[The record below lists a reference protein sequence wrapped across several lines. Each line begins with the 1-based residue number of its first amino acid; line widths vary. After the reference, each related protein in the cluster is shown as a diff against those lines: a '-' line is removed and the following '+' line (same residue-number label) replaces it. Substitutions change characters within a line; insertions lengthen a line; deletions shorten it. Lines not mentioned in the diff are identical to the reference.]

1 MAFTFF
7 RIISILE
14 MSKLDEILKVTP
26 GDLQRTL
33 SELVHKVIA
42 ENRVTFDS
50 IAETLVDDTGDDATE
65 VYRRLVKEIF
75 AERVIHWGRV
85 TVFVALTIFFRD
97 RFTLNLDDEATNV
110 MSEYFPDWMEER
122 QSTLRWKSARFYAGL
137 ACAVFSV
144 KLIEATMLSHLFH
157 SSR

>member
-26 GDLQRTL
+26 GDLQRIL

-85 TVFVALTIFFRD
+85 TAFFALTIFFRD

-110 MSEYFPDWMEER
+110 MSEYFPDCPR
-122 QSTLRWKSARFYAGL
+122 TLLRSFL
-137 ACAVFSV
+137 C
-144 KLIEATMLSHLFH
+144 
-157 SSR
+157 